1 MSLIKC
7 PECGKDVS
15 SNASSC
21 PNCGHPLSAV
31 VDFQLSL
38 VSGHKVD
45 VKSGTLSVFDDHGI
59 CISTDSISNYTLQ
72 FYKMQAPA
80 VGDIYLEVIFS
91 HPSLVSPIVLKAN
104 SSGNDFNGLKE
115 FLKILKNYAD
125 VDIVSDRRATG
136 APSPAFR
143 FKTGRLVVGIISI
156 VPFVLVSF
164 QSCAAGISNTL
175 SANGATSGTSGFIL
189 AVFMLT
195 AGIVGICT
203 KNTTSKVGPIVCTVF
218 YWLGSLV
225 TIGTGSTYGDLPIWG
240 GLSFIFGLIFLF
252 SILPIDINK
261 N

>member
-1 MSLIKC
+1 MKRNLL
-7 PECGKDVS
+7 PVS
-15 SNASSC
+15 PAV
-21 PNCGHPLSAV
+21 PLTR
-31 VDFQLSL
+31 L
-38 VSGHKVD
+38 VTRRPVS
-45 VKSGTLSVFDDHGI
+45 
-59 CISTDSISNYTLQ
+59 YTHL
-72 FYKMQAPA
+72 KMQAPA
-80 VGDIYLEVIFS
+80 VGDIYLDVIFS

-156 VPFVLVSF
+156 VLFVLVSF

-195 AGIVGICT
+195 AGLVGI
-203 KNTTSKVGPIVCTVF
+203 
-218 YWLGSLV
+218 LSL
-225 TIGTGSTYGDLPIWG
+225 IHI
-240 GLSFIFGLIFLF
+240 
-252 SILPIDINK
+252 
-261 N
+261 

>member
-1 MSLIKC
+1 MSLIQC

-15 SNASSC
+15 STAPSC
-21 PNCGHPLSAV
+21 PNCGHPLSGII
-31 VDFQLSL
+31 DFQLSL
-38 VSGHKVD
+38 VSGYKVD
-45 VKSGTLSVFDDHGI
+45 IKDSVLTVFDDHGI
-59 CISTDSISNYTLQ
+59 RIASDAISNYTLQ

-80 VGDIYLEVIFS
+80 VGKIYLEVIFS
-91 HPSLVSPIVLKAN
+91 HPSLISPIVLKAN
-104 SSGNDFNGLKE
+104 SGDNDFNGLKD
-115 FLKILKNYAD
+115 FLKILKTHAEL
-125 VDIVSDRRATG
+125 DIVSDRKATG
-136 APSPAFR
+136 VSAPSFR

-156 VPFVLVSF
+156 VLFVLVSF

-195 AGIVGICT
+195 AGIIGICT
-203 KNTTSKVGPIVCTVF
+203 KNTTSKVGPIICTVF

-261 N
+261 